1 MDAYNANPSSM
12 KAMIE
17 SFAKQN
23 YNNKLCILGDML
35 EMGDYAN
42 QEHAKIITICQ
53 KLNLD
58 TILVGKEFSKLTDK
72 AFNNLTDIKKFLQQ
86 NSIKEKTILLK
97 GSRSIK
103 LEELVAYL

>member
-42 QEHAKIITICQ
+42 KEHAKIIAICQ
-53 KLNLD
+53 KLNID
-58 TILVGKEFSKLTDK
+58 TIFVGNEFSKLTNK
-72 AFNNLTDIKKFLQQ
+72 AFNNLIDIKKFLQQ
-86 NSIKEKTILLK
+86 NSIKDKTILLK